1 MNSLASR
8 VFVFCLLSAL
18 TGITADNRLN
28 GIVSG
33 NAETNHQIHLPGWI
47 RLNRLFGITIWQDY
61 YLWDDAAGAGAR
73 RMQLPEESRT
83 SSQSSFRSYPGS
95 QTSVL
100 GTRPYSIALYGK
112 SGFVSRIS
120 IVFANKGDIE
130 GLAPGTS
137 IGERKVS
144 RQTRKKAFKNYKRWI
159 REDARHIE
167 KTLSSLLGPARSD
180 SFGQGSNQTTE
191 RVRRW
196 DVKNH
201 SILLASPRDEYVA
214 LRIVPDT
221 LADSEGKQ
229 ARISDMALMKQL
241 VGRVKHR
248 PNGDVIIGDIPMVNQ
263 GPKGYCAPAT
273 WERYLRYVGIPA
285 DMYVL
290 AMAGNTKAGGGT
302 YMHELIDNADRLVR
316 SYGRRLKRI
325 SKPAKIRFV
334 SSYIDKG
341 LPLMWLLK
349 INPDFYSSIDSRT
362 AERKNVE
369 DWDAWDRS
377 LKPVRREARNIPL
390 DAANSHIC
398 MIIGYN
404 KRTGEI
410 ATSDSWGPKYQERW
424 MTEEEVLALS
434 IDEMFL
440 ISW

>member
-1 MNSLASR
+1 MNSLVSR
-8 VFVFCLLSAL
+8 VFVFCLLSVA
-18 TGITADNRLN
+18 TGITVPDRP
-28 GIVSG
+28 VSSISRD
-33 NAETNHQIHLPGWI
+33 AATNNQAPVPGWI
-47 RLNRLFGITIWQDY
+47 RLNRLFGINIWQDY
-61 YLWDDAAGAGAR
+61 YLWDDAVASAAE

-83 SSQSSFRSYPGS
+83 SSQASYRSYPGS
-95 QTSVL
+95 QSSVL
-100 GTRPYSIALYGK
+100 GARPYSMALYGK
-112 SGFVSRIS
+112 SGVVSRIS

-137 IGERKVS
+137 IGERTVS
-144 RQTRKKAFKNYKRWI
+144 SQVRKDAFKQYKRWI
-159 REDARHIE
+159 RRDARHIE
-167 KTLSSLLGPARSD
+167 ETLSSLLGPARSD

-214 LRIVPDT
+214 LRIVPDR
-221 LADSEGKQ
+221 LADSEGKRD
-229 ARISDMALMKQL
+229 RISDMNLMKQL
-241 VGRVKHR
+241 AGRVKRR
-248 PNGDVIIGDIPMVNQ
+248 PNGDVVISDIPMVNQ

-302 YMHELIDNADRLVR
+302 YMQELIDNAEQLVQ
-316 SYGRRLKRI
+316 SYGRRMKRI
-325 SKPAKIRFV
+325 SKPAKIRFI

-341 LPLMWLLK
+341 LPLMWLMK
-349 INPDFYSSIDSRT
+349 INKDFYTAIDART
-362 AERKNVE
+362 AERKHVE
-369 DWDAWDRS
+369 NWDTWAQS
-377 LKPVRREARNIPL
+377 LKPFRREARNIPL
-390 DAANSHIC
+390 DDAGSHIC

-404 KRTGEI
+404 KKTGEI
-410 ATSDSWGPKYQERW
+410 ATSDSWGPQYRERW

-434 IDEMFL
+434 IDEMLL